1 MNLSPA
7 YLDRV
12 IANLSGVAEVS
23 YRRIFNGA
31 GIYHRGV
38 QFALIINDKL
48 YFRADD
54 QSRTLFLQR
63 GMHAFQPRVA
73 VQVESCFFQ
82 LPEDVLNT
90 PAELKHWTR
99 IAVEAAKTGDFCD
112 DETTLE
118 TPIRHLRQ
126 RA

>member
-1 MNLSPA
+1 MTVSHA

-12 IANLSGVAEVS
+12 IANLSGVAEIS
-23 YRRIFNGA
+23 YRRMFNGA

-38 QFALIINDKL
+38 QFALVINDKL

-54 QSRTLFLQR
+54 DSRQLYLQQ
-63 GMHAFQPRVA
+63 GMSAFQPRAA

-82 LPEDVLNT
+82 LPDYVLTT
-90 PAELKHWTR
+90 PTELRYWMR
-99 IAVEAAKTGDFCD
+99 IAVEAAKSGHFSD

>member
-1 MNLSPA
+1 MNVSHA

-12 IANLSGVAEVS
+12 IAQLSHVAEVS
-23 YRRIFNGA
+23 YRRIFNGI

-54 QSRTLFLQR
+54 DSRPLYLQR
-63 GMHAFQPRVA
+63 GMSAFQPRVA

-82 LPEDVLNT
+82 LPDNVLT
-90 PAELKHWTR
+90 QPTELQYWMR
-99 IAVEAAKTGDFCD
+99 IAVEAAKIGDFRD
-112 DETTLE
+112 DETTIKA
-118 TPIRHLRQ
+118 PIRHLRQ

>member
-1 MNLSPA
+1 MNLSHA

-12 IANLSGVAEVS
+12 LASLSRVAEVS
-23 YRRIFNGA
+23 YRRIFNGV

-38 QFALIINDKL
+38 QFALIINDRL
-48 YFRADD
+48 YFRADEA
-54 QSRTLFLQR
+54 SRALFIAR
-63 GMHAFQPRVA
+63 GMQAFQPRVA

-82 LPEDVLNT
+82 LPDNVLSS
-90 PAELKHWTR
+90 PAELTHWMR
-99 IAVEAAKTGDFCD
+99 IAVEAAHAGNFCD

-118 TPIRHLRQ
+118 KPIHHLRQ